1 MGEERGYFVRVGS
14 PDHPNPGAVPGRE
27 FLGNDH
33 GPRPR
38 RRRRRQIARP
48 IGTLLVIAAIGFFVW
63 AQVAPESAANHDLR
77 NAIAD
82 ARSAVQKA
90 STDPSLKRA
99 EIFYNQ
105 QYADTGS
112 YPYLSDTAQHDDP
125 NTDFGVGVTVIW
137 CSNNAVVLQ
146 SMTGSGS
153 LSRLLVGGKT
163 IGDVFGEQQCPAS
176 LSNPVPWT
184 VPKTTKST

>member
-48 IGTLLVIAAIGFFVW
+48 IGTVLAVAAIGFFVW
-63 AQVAPESAANHDLR
+63 AQIAPESAANHDLR
-77 NAIAD
+77 SAIAD
-82 ARSAVQKA
+82 ARGAVMKA

-105 QYADTGS
+105 QYSDTGA
-112 YPYLSDTAQHDDP
+112 YPYLSDNDQHNGS
-125 NTDFGVGVTVIW
+125 NTDFGVGVTTLW
-137 CSNNAVVLQ
+137 CNAHAIVLQ

-153 LSRLLVGGKT
+153 LSRLLVDGKT
-163 IGDVFGEQQCPAS
+163 VGDVFGEQQCPAD
-176 LSNPVPWT
+176 LSNPTPWS
-184 VPKTTKST
+184 VKPAS